1 MAFLAPVAEKAVA
14 RKVTGAA
21 GAAAARKRAAA
32 RRAPAGGPSKLD
44 RDRAAIQAIKDARAP
59 EPEPEPEAEDP
70 APAAAVPSP
79 TSPGD
84 GPSLPGLG
92 AAATGSGFLFGV
104 FAWAVGLAY
113 LRGGAPEVRRFMAA
127 KFFNKVD
134 A

>member
-44 RDRAAIQAIKDARAP
+44 RDRAAIQAIKDAR